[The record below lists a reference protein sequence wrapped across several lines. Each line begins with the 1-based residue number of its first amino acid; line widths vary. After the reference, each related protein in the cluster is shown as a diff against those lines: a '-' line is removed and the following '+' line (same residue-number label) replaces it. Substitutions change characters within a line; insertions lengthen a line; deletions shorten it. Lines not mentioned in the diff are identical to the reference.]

1 MTTSTQVVSNP
12 AGQSMT
18 NWADFNNVSLE
29 GRISHAEIKTSENNE
44 FVSVSVITTLKDGTD
59 GVVVQFTSSNGILQ
73 LAKKGYLTKGRRV
86 YVTGSLVGFETHYI
100 KDGVATPLQRG
111 RMRLADVRI
120 KLGAKAKASA

>member
-12 AGQSMT
+12 AGQSLT

-29 GRISHAEIKTSENNE
+29 GRISHAEIKSSENNE
-44 FVSVSVITTLKDGTD
+44 WVSVSVITTLKDGTD
-59 GVVVQFTSSNGILQ
+59 GVVVQFTSSNGILS

-100 KDGVATPLQRG
+100 KDDVATPLQRG